1 MQIQSFC
8 SLQGV
13 KRAGI
18 TMMVASKKRLGE
30 ELEAILLP
38 LPTRVPHLFV
48 PTRKEVED
56 GPGNAHAGA
65 M

>member
-1 MQIQSFC
+1 
-8 SLQGV
+8 
-13 KRAGI
+13 
-18 TMMVASKKRLGE
+18 MVASKKRLGE

>member
-1 MQIQSFC
+1 
-8 SLQGV
+8 
-13 KRAGI
+13 
-18 TMMVASKKRLGE
+18 MMTSKKRLGE

-38 LPTRVPHLFV
+38 LPTRVPRSFV

-56 GPGNAHAGA
+56 GPGNAHAGE